1 MEKRY
6 TQSKKQDLLDKL
18 SELANLL
25 STGRRNDPNS
35 RQVKMQLE
43 AIQTQLE
50 KLHCGGSSAQSEDG
64 GARN

>member
-25 STGRRNDPNS
+25 STGRRSDPNS
-35 RQVKMQLE
+35 RQVKLQLE

-50 KLHCGGSSAQSEDG
+50 KLQCDGSSSKNEESG
-64 GARN
+64 TRN

>member
-50 KLHCGGSSAQSEDG
+50 KLHCGGNSTHSEESG
-64 GARN
+64 QRN